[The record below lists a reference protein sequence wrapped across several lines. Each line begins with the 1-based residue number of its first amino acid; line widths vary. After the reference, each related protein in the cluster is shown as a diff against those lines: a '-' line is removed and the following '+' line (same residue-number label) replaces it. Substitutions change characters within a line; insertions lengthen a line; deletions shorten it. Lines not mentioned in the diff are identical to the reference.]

1 MKRLLLLL
9 ALAVAFTAC
18 GNNSNK
24 AKGDTNSPV
33 AQYIEL
39 SSQWL
44 ELSYRKNHMD
54 LSGSEERRIEDQME
68 RIDGRLEG
76 LKNRYWDYRLTE
88 GDRQMLR
95 DFLEKDLPKY
105 GRTAGKKDYRIVEGA
120 ITLADLE

>member
-9 ALAVAFTAC
+9 TLAVAFTAC

-24 AKGDTNSPV
+24 AKGDPNSPV

-44 ELSYRKNHMD
+44 ELSYRKSHLD

-105 GRTAGKKDYRIVEGA
+105 GRTASKKDYRIVEGA

>member
-1 MKRLLLLL
+1 
-9 ALAVAFTAC
+9 
-18 GNNSNK
+18 
-24 AKGDTNSPV
+24 
-33 AQYIEL
+33 
-39 SSQWL
+39 
-44 ELSYRKNHMD
+44 
-54 LSGSEERRIEDQME
+54 ME